1 MSTPPPAGRRPHD
14 AAGWFDGWSEYAA
27 IVASDLLRHR
37 GVFQAI
43 REWAFLCRP
52 GPFSLADLGSG
63 DSGFIAGAFADTGL
77 WSYTGID
84 MSRRALERAAEH
96 LAGARFRVRLVEA
109 DMLEWL
115 RRTADGDGEIDVL
128 LSLYSVHHLPS
139 EGKRTF
145 LALAAARLPP
155 GGVLLFGD
163 LFRRGEES
171 RETWLGAFLE
181 FLGGEWRGM
190 PLSALANTTAHVTAH
205 DYPETLDGL
214 RAMAA
219 EAGFEAAPRELFCDA
234 SGFYRLLAFTKA
246 RGMAP
251 SRSL

>member
-27 IVASDLLRHR
+27 IVESDLLRHR
-37 GVFQAI
+37 PVFRAI

-52 GPFSLADLGSG
+52 GPFTLADLGSG
-63 DSGFIAGAFADTGL
+63 DSGFIADAFADTGL
-77 WSYTGID
+77 WSYTGVD
-84 MSRRALERAAEH
+84 LSRRALDRAAEN
-96 LAGARFRVRLVEA
+96 LAGAGFRVRLVEA

-115 RRTADGDGEIDVL
+115 RRGAAGDGEIDVL

-139 EGKRTF
+139 EAKRTF

-163 LFRRGEES
+163 LFRRGDES
-171 RETWLGAFLE
+171 REAWLEAFLG
-181 FLGGEWRGM
+181 FLRGEWQGM

-205 DYPETLDGL
+205 DFPETLDGL
-214 RAMAA
+214 STMAA
-219 EAGFEAAPRELFCDA
+219 ESGFEATPRELFCDA
-234 SGFYRLLAFTKA
+234 SGFYRVLCLTKP
-246 RGMAP
+246 RGAA
-251 SRSL
+251 